1 MSIDLRGSTPDKT
14 PDETADRT
22 PDSALDKTPD
32 NGEQPSDPSARLPI
46 CEGSSILDLSLAE
59 LMDCL
64 RTSSRGLTDRDV
76 EARLEEYGPN
86 ELATTHAVS
95 PIVSFLKL
103 LADPLLLVL
112 IISGIVSFFSGE
124 IRGAIIIGAIVLI
137 SSILQFVQEYT
148 SEQTARKLAR
158 RVAVTSTVMRDGEYV
173 EVPIAQLVPGDSILL
188 GVGDIVPADARVLT
202 AKDFFVDQSTLTGES
217 APVEKW
223 PYEGSRSPA
232 SLPDMDH
239 VVFFGTNIVSG
250 TATAIVAETGGRTQ
264 FGRLARKLTEGRPK
278 TEFQKGIERFTKMLV
293 RIVIGLVIFIF
304 LGNLFMRRSALDSL
318 LFSIAVAVG
327 ITPELLPMIITI
339 NLTAGARAM
348 AQNKVIVK
356 RLQSIQNLGSM
367 DILCTDKTGTLTE
380 GKLDLN
386 AYTDAEGKPSRH
398 VLELAAVNSYFQASL
413 KSPMDAAIGARISP
427 DDLKRYTKVDEIPF
441 DFTRRRVSVVAGTS
455 DGRLLITK
463 GAPES
468 VLEICAHVELGGETR
483 DITPEL
489 RRIADDEFTKL
500 SADGYRAL
508 AVAYRPIGNDRTI
521 YSVADEA
528 DLVFVGFVSFI
539 DPPKAT
545 TRQAVQEAK
554 KLGVAIKILTG
565 DNELVTKRICERVGL
580 EVKGV
585 LMGHEVDTLTD
596 DELALRIEESTVCAR
611 LSPEQKNRI
620 IMALKNKGHVVGYM
634 GDGINDAPS
643 LRAADVG
650 ISVENA
656 VDIAKEA
663 ADIILLEAGLDIL
676 DTGIIEGRRTFANT
690 LKYIMMGTSSNFG
703 NVFSVP
709 AALFIVPFLPM
720 RPVQIL
726 LNNLLYDF
734 AQVTIP
740 TDRVDDDQIAKPR
753 RWNIDFI
760 RNFMVIFG
768 PISSVF
774 DILIFVV
781 LLKVFNADEALFQ
794 TGWFLQSLAT
804 QTLVIHVIRS
814 RHGFLESRAS
824 VPLTISTLAIVAI
837 GLLIPYSGLAGFFG
851 LVPLPPV
858 VLGVIILIT
867 FSYLAV
873 VGVVRGWF
881 YRRFGG

>member
-1 MSIDLRGSTPDKT
+1 MSIDFRGSTPERI
-14 PDETADRT
+14 PDEI
-22 PDSALDKTPD
+22 PDSALDSASGSTPG
-32 NGEQPSDPSARLPI
+32 NGAQPSDSIARLPI
-46 CEGSSILDLSLAE
+46 CEGSSILNLNLSE
-59 LMDCL
+59 LLDCL
-64 RTSSRGLTDRDV
+64 RTSSRGLTGRDV

-86 ELATTHAVS
+86 ELAATRAVS
-95 PIVSFLKL
+95 PIVSFLRL

-112 IISGIVSFFSGE
+112 IISGVISFFSGE

-148 SEQTARKLAR
+148 SEQTAQKLAR

-173 EVPIAQLVPGDSILL
+173 EVPITELVPGDSILL
-188 GVGDIVPADARVLT
+188 GVGDVVPADARVLT
-202 AKDFFVDQSTLTGES
+202 AKDFFIDQSTLTGES
-217 APVEKW
+217 APVEKR
-223 PYEGSRSPA
+223 PYEGARKAA

-239 VVFFGTNIVSG
+239 VVFFGTNVVSG
-250 TATAIVAETGGRTQ
+250 TATAIVAETGSRTQ
-264 FGRLARKLTEGRPK
+264 FGRLARTLTEERPK
-278 TEFQKGIERFTKMLV
+278 TEFQRGIDRFTQMLV
-293 RIVIGLVIFIF
+293 RIVAGLVILIF

-348 AQNKVIVK
+348 AKNKVIVK

-386 AYTDAEGKPSRH
+386 AYTDAEGKLSRH

-413 KSPMDAAIGARISP
+413 KSPMDAAIGAHISP
-427 DDLKRYTKVDEIPF
+427 EDLKRYAKVDEIPF

-455 DGRLLITK
+455 DGRFLITK

-489 RRIADDEFTKL
+489 RRTAGDGFTRL

-508 AVAYRPIGNDRTI
+508 AVAYKPIGNDRTV
-521 YSVADEA
+521 YSISDEK
-528 DLVFVGFVSFI
+528 DLIFVGYVSFI

-545 TRQAVQEAK
+545 AEQAVQEAER
-554 KLGVAIKILTG
+554 LGVSIKILTG
-565 DNELVTKRICERVGL
+565 DNELVTARICERVGL

-585 LMGHEVDTLTD
+585 LMGHEVDTLND
-596 DELALRIEESTVCAR
+596 DELALRAEESTICAR

-620 IMALKNKGHVVGYM
+620 IMALKNKGHVLGYM

-656 VDIAKEA
+656 VDIAREA

-709 AALFIVPFLPM
+709 AAVFIVPFLPM

-734 AQVTIP
+734 AQVTIS

-760 RNFMVIFG
+760 RNFMVTFG

-774 DILIFVV
+774 DILIFAV
-781 LLKVFNADEALFQ
+781 LLRVFNADKAMFQ

-814 RHGFLESRAS
+814 RHGFLKSRAS
-824 VPLTISTLAIVAI
+824 IPLTVSTLSIVAI
-837 GLLIPYSGLAGFFG
+837 GLVIPYSRLAGFFG
-851 LVPLPPV
+851 LVPLPPA
-858 VLGVIILIT
+858 VLGVIIPVIAL
-867 FSYLAV
+867 YLAV
-873 VGVVRGWF
+873 VGAVKGWF
-881 YRRFGG
+881 YRKFDE

>member
-1 MSIDLRGSTPDKT
+1 MSIDFRDSTPDRVW
-14 PDETADRT
+14 DETPNRT
-22 PDSALDKTPD
+22 PDGAPDSAPGNGRRPLDPD
-32 NGEQPSDPSARLPI
+32 ERLPT
-46 CEGSSILDLSLAE
+46 CEGSSILNLSLPE

-64 RTSSRGLTDRDV
+64 RTSSQGLTHSDV

-86 ELATTHAVS
+86 ELAAKRGVS
-95 PIVSFLKL
+95 PIVAFLKL

-112 IISGIVSFFSGE
+112 IISGVISFFSGE

-148 SEQTARKLAR
+148 SEQTAQKLAR

-173 EVPIAQLVPGDSILL
+173 EVPITELVPGDSILL

-202 AKDFFVDQSTLTGES
+202 ARDFFVDQSTLTGES
-217 APVEKW
+217 VPVEKW
-223 PYEGSRSPA
+223 LHEGSRQAA

-239 VVFFGTNIVSG
+239 VVFFGTNVVSG
-250 TATAIVAETGGRTQ
+250 TATAIVAETGSRTQ
-264 FGRLARKLTEGRPK
+264 FGRLARTLTDERPK
-278 TEFQKGIERFTKMLV
+278 TEFQRGIDRFTQMLV
-293 RIVIGLVIFIF
+293 RIVAGLVVFIF
-304 LGNLFMRRSALDSL
+304 LGNLVMRRSALDSL

-348 AQNKVIVK
+348 AKNKVIVK

-386 AYTDAEGKPSRH
+386 AHTDAEGRRSWH

-413 KSPMDAAIGARISP
+413 KSPMDAAIGAHISLE
-427 DDLKRYTKVDEIPF
+427 DLRRYTKVDEIPF

-468 VLEICAHVELGGETR
+468 VLETCAHVELGGETR
-483 DITPEL
+483 DMTPEL
-489 RRIADDEFTKL
+489 RRIADDGFTRL

-508 AVAYRPIGNDRTI
+508 AIAYKPIGNDRTV
-521 YSVADEA
+521 YSISDEK
-528 DLVFVGFVSFI
+528 DLIFVGYVSFI

-545 TRQAVQEAK
+545 AEQAVREAER
-554 KLGVAIKILTG
+554 LGVSIKILTG
-565 DNELVTKRICERVGL
+565 DNELVTARICERVGL
-580 EVKGV
+580 KAKGV
-585 LMGHEVDTLTD
+585 LMGHEVDTLSD
-596 DELALRIEESTVCAR
+596 DELARRAEESTVCAR

-620 IMALKNKGHVVGYM
+620 IMALKNKGHVLGYM

-676 DTGIIEGRRTFANT
+676 DTGITEGRRTFANT

-768 PISSVF
+768 PVSSVF
-774 DILIFVV
+774 DILTFVL
-781 LLKVFNADEALFQ
+781 LLKVFNANEALFQ

-814 RHGFLESRAS
+814 RHGFLKSRAS
-824 VPLTISTLAIVAI
+824 IPLTVSTLAIVAI
-837 GLLIPYSGLAGFFG
+837 GFVIPYSGLAGFFG
-851 LVPLPPV
+851 LVPLPPA
-858 VLGVIILIT
+858 VLGVIVPVIAL
-867 FSYLAV
+867 YLAV
-873 VGVVRGWF
+873 VGSVKGWF
-881 YRRFGG
+881 YRKFGE